1 MDLQQFRTL
10 ADAALSTTYGA
21 EPAEGDEDYANI
33 RGAFSAGLFD
43 AALTCHELRTDLIRE
58 HVVLDAPLD
67 PCFKILAVLCD
78 ALRAPAGDLAAAEG
92 DWRLAV
98 LAACRASRD
107 ARWSPDPKH
116 HQREFAVARA
126 ARWLKDQ
133 GYAIRLAPGWI
144 SLEAA
149 AETALQAEIEQLA
162 AGIGGLN
169 LARHLFAA
177 LAPSYDAAMQRYHLI
192 PDLSGNGNAQPQVPC
207 GYLLQLAVKHVCH
220 SPNALNTQEKLDR
233 LLDLITAYAAVI
245 DIQPY
250 ALGDAL
256 LVVPERLL
264 KHLQDRALY
273 DTLFRFPQLRP
284 NDAAR
289 LCRGLLGFLDPTHP
303 TPDGWC
309 IAHAVDVVDALFTLT
324 PDVRGPVTLTC
335 AAVCRALPGIPP
347 DEVRFLLEQVLSHPV
362 AGANQQFCNPTSAT
376 GIDFHSRPL
385 LHIAD
390 GRFLM
395 IDRSVC
401 AAACIE
407 ALCDALRPHTSK
419 FDTEVGLQTERFLRT
434 EFAAHGIAAQHGEYK
449 KPGNSKD
456 NEGDCDLVVE
466 TGERILFL
474 EVKKKALTR
483 MAKAA
488 DATALLGDLADSLIH
503 AQQQAGTHEQRMLNH
518 DKKLV
523 LNPTPKSDE
532 QSYSLHWNSRSIERL
547 AISMLDYGSFQD
559 RILVVQLMEILP
571 DLVFSRNSQTPEDQK
586 LDNKLKALD
595 QKLDEIRKQREKL
608 PTNPHHPAPKLEH
621 CWFLSV
627 PQLLVLLDEVSDAE
641 SFWQAL
647 SQTRHE
653 TSGTGDYYY
662 ELSRAR
668 RRRTA
673 SAATD
678 ETVPA
683 G

>member
-1 MDLQQFRTL
+1 MDLQQFRKL

-33 RGAFSAGLFD
+33 RGAFSTGLFD

-58 HVVLDAPLD
+58 HVVLDASLD
-67 PCFKILAVLCD
+67 PYYKILSILCD

-92 DWRLAV
+92 DWSLAV

-107 ARWSPDPKH
+107 ARWNPDPQQH
-116 HQREFAVARA
+116 HRELAVARA
-126 ARWLKDQ
+126 ARRLKDQ
-133 GYAIRLAPGWI
+133 GYAIRLAPGCI
-144 SLEAA
+144 SLEDC
-149 AETALQAEIEQLA
+149 AETALLAEVERLA

-169 LARHLFAA
+169 LALSLFVA
-177 LAPSYDAAMQRYHLI
+177 LAPSYDAAMQRCHLI

-220 SPNALNTQEKLDR
+220 PPGALNTQENLDR
-233 LLDLITAYAAVI
+233 LLDLITTYAAVI

-250 ALGDAL
+250 AISDAL

-284 NDAAR
+284 SDAAR

-309 IAHAVDVVDALFTLT
+309 IAHAVEVVDALFTLT
-324 PDVRGPVTLTC
+324 PDVLGPVTLTC

-347 DEVRFLLEQVLSHPV
+347 DEIRFLLEQVLSHPV

-376 GIDFHSRPL
+376 GIDFHRRPL

-407 ALCDALRPHTSK
+407 ALCDALRLHISK
-419 FDTEVGLQTERFLRT
+419 FDTEVGLQTERFLRA
-434 EFAAHGIAAQHGEYK
+434 EFATHDIATQHGDYK
-449 KPGNSKD
+449 KLGNSKD
-456 NEGDCDLVVE
+456 KEGDCDLVVE
-466 TGERILFL
+466 TKETILFL

-488 DATALLGDLADSLIH
+488 DTQALLGDLAESLIH
-503 AQQQAGTHEQRMLNH
+503 AQQQAGKHEQRLRLNDH
-518 DKKLV
+518 IDLEHEGQTER
-523 LNPTPKSDE
+523 L
-532 QSYSLHWNSRSIERL
+532 YRNSRSIERL

-559 RILVVQLMEILP
+559 RTLVVQLLEILP
-571 DLVFSRNSQTPEDQK
+571 HLDFSRNSLTPEDK
-586 LDNKLKALD
+586 ELDNKLKELN
-595 QKLDEIRKQREKL
+595 QKLDKLRQQFEEL

-627 PQLLVLLDEVSDAE
+627 PQLLVLLDEVSDTE
-641 SFWQAL
+641 SFWTAL
-647 SQTRHE
+647 SQTRNY
-653 TSGTGDYYY
+653 TTGCRDFYYK
-662 ELSRAR
+662 LACMRGIR
-668 RRRTA
+668 
-673 SAATD
+673 SAA
-678 ETVPA
+678 PA
-683 G
+683 LQ

>member
-220 SPNALNTQEKLDR
+220 
-233 LLDLITAYAAVI
+233 
-245 DIQPY
+245 
-250 ALGDAL
+250 
-256 LVVPERLL
+256 
-264 KHLQDRALY
+264 
-273 DTLFRFPQLRP
+273 
-284 NDAAR
+284 
-289 LCRGLLGFLDPTHP
+289 
-303 TPDGWC
+303 
-309 IAHAVDVVDALFTLT
+309 
-324 PDVRGPVTLTC
+324 
-335 AAVCRALPGIPP
+335 
-347 DEVRFLLEQVLSHPV
+347 
-362 AGANQQFCNPTSAT
+362 
-376 GIDFHSRPL
+376 
-385 LHIAD
+385 
-390 GRFLM
+390 
-395 IDRSVC
+395 
-401 AAACIE
+401 
-407 ALCDALRPHTSK
+407 
-419 FDTEVGLQTERFLRT
+419 
-434 EFAAHGIAAQHGEYK
+434 
-449 KPGNSKD
+449 
-456 NEGDCDLVVE
+456 
-466 TGERILFL
+466 
-474 EVKKKALTR
+474 
-483 MAKAA
+483 
-488 DATALLGDLADSLIH
+488 
-503 AQQQAGTHEQRMLNH
+503 
-518 DKKLV
+518 
-523 LNPTPKSDE
+523 
-532 QSYSLHWNSRSIERL
+532 
-547 AISMLDYGSFQD
+547 
-559 RILVVQLMEILP
+559 
-571 DLVFSRNSQTPEDQK
+571 
-586 LDNKLKALD
+586 
-595 QKLDEIRKQREKL
+595 
-608 PTNPHHPAPKLEH
+608 
-621 CWFLSV
+621 
-627 PQLLVLLDEVSDAE
+627 
-641 SFWQAL
+641 
-647 SQTRHE
+647 
-653 TSGTGDYYY
+653 
-662 ELSRAR
+662 
-668 RRRTA
+668 
-673 SAATD
+673 
-678 ETVPA
+678 
-683 G
+683 